1 MNFIRSSQFIFTF
14 FLQILFKSDEI
25 VQIGYEY
32 AKPLVEEWAEENG
45 YGYTK

>member
-1 MNFIRSSQFIFTF
+1 MNFIRSLNSFPPF
-14 FLQILFKSDEI
+14 FANLNSDEI

-45 YGYTK
+45 IHKIE